1 MYYFRFWTDNDVGK
15 WIGFTLKT
23 LDVLLNLTQG
33 VFKEGSV
40 SGQSCHS
47 LSTKTRASTESE
59 TEREKS
65 SSVFM
70 ASYFNI

>member
-1 MYYFRFWTDNDVGK
+1 MY
-15 WIGFTLKT
+15 
-23 LDVLLNLTQG
+23 LTQG

-59 TEREKS
+59 TEKGKEQQCVYGKL
-65 SSVFM
+65 F
-70 ASYFNI
+70 

>member
-40 SGQSCHS
+40 SGQACHS

-59 TEREKS
+59 TEKGKEQQCVYGKL
-65 SSVFM
+65 F
-70 ASYFNI
+70 

>member
-1 MYYFRFWTDNDVGK
+1 MYYFRFWTENDVGK
-15 WIGFTLKT
+15 WIGSTLKA

-40 SGQSCHS
+40 SGQSCYS

-59 TEREKS
+59 TEKGKEQQCVCGKL
-65 SSVFM
+65 F
-70 ASYFNI
+70 